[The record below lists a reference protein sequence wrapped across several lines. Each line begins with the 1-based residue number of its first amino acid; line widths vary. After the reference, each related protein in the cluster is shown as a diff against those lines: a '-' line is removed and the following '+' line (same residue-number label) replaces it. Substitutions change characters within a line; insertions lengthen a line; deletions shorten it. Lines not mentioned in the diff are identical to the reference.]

1 MFILKWCNS
10 SSQNTSFE
18 IFIHS
23 YLYIAN
29 MIGWKNILLE
39 NDIAKMSRCYQ
50 SRWYFSKDWK
60 FPQNNSKLI
69 PNLEVYI
76 ILIYLSILLFNLI
89 NTIYLLFLI
98 KTCNSLFNRTMF
110 RGDKRRNIRTCGL
123 DYIEN
128 GSLKLLSHIKK
139 I

>member
-1 MFILKWCNS
+1 
-10 SSQNTSFE
+10 
-18 IFIHS
+18 
-23 YLYIAN
+23 

-50 SRWYFSKDWK
+50 SRWYF
-60 FPQNNSKLI
+60 SKLI

-128 GSLKLLSHIKK
+128 GSLKL
-139 I
+139 